1 MISVS
6 NLVKDY
12 DGFIAV
18 DDISFDVENGEI
30 FGVVGPN
37 GAGKTTTFKML
48 SGLIDPTRGDIEI
61 NGMDMATSAIDI
73 KKILGFLPEDSPL
86 YENMKVNDYLM
97 FFADIYGIPSA
108 VARKRID
115 YLLFNLSLSDS
126 GKRIGNLSKGM
137 RRKVA
142 IARSLINDP
151 SVLIYDEPASGLD
164 PMTSN
169 YITEFI
175 KSLKGEGKTIIF
187 SAHNL
192 YQVESICDRVLIVHE
207 GHVVAQGTM
216 DDIRKQF
223 GCVEYSVEFTCESTE
238 GIGYKVSAAED
249 GTIRAVMTDMGDIDN
264 IVKWVVSRGGDIKTI
279 QTKESTLE
287 EIFLN
292 LVGTA
297 KIGES
302 RQVVAAV

>member
-1 MISVS
+1 MIRVT

-12 DGFIAV
+12 DGFTAV
-18 DDISFDVENGEI
+18 DNISFDVQDGEI

-48 SGLIDPTRGDIEI
+48 SGLIEPTHGDIRI
-61 NGMDMATSAIDI
+61 NGMDMSTSAVEV

-97 FFADIYGIPSA
+97 FFAEIYGVPSK

-115 YLLFNLSLSDS
+115 DLLFNLALPYS

-151 SVLIYDEPASGLD
+151 SVLVYDEPASGLD

-207 GHVVAQGTM
+207 GQIVAQGTM
-216 DDIRKQF
+216 DEIRAQF
-223 GCVEYSVEFTCESTE
+223 GSVEYSVEFTCESTE
-238 GIGYKVSAAED
+238 GIGYEISAA
-249 GTIRAVMTDMGDIDN
+249 GNGISRAVMSEMGDIDN
-264 IVKWVVSRGGDIKTI
+264 IVKWVVSRGGDIKSI

-287 EIFLN
+287 EIFLK
-292 LVGTA
+292 LVKTA
-297 KIGES
+297 KISNS
-302 RQVVAAV
+302 RQTAATT